1 MNNATHTPGAI
12 NIMGK
17 ITIPVN
23 EPTSEPLKEVPI
35 TRAALIEKL
44 IEYRSDD
51 WDHHD
56 TDDVLEFGRIGFIEL
71 SNEDLEQIA
80 LDYML
85 EEGGVE
91 VAYTITDPC
100 PIKATPEEINQEM
113 LEACRRAFA
122 TLTDRDDDDLN
133 DTDKQTIVMLGQAI
147 AKAEGNPA

>member
-1 MNNATHTPGAI
+1 MDTAVKT
-12 NIMGK
+12 
-17 ITIPVN
+17 VD
-23 EPTSEPLKEVPI
+23 I

-91 VAYTITDPC
+91 VAYTITDADTSKPS
-100 PIKATPEEINQEM
+100 AETINAELLDQ
-113 LEACRRAFA
+113 LREAQRLLGYHMPDKF
-122 TLTDRDDDDLN
+122 DDAIHEAN
-133 DTDKQTIVMLGQAI
+133 WTARMNAIQAAI
-147 AKAEGNPA
+147 AKAEGRYS

>member
-1 MNNATHTPGAI
+1 MDTAVKT
-12 NIMGK
+12 
-17 ITIPVN
+17 VD
-23 EPTSEPLKEVPI
+23 I

-91 VAYTITDPC
+91 VAYTITDADTSKPSVE
-100 PIKATPEEINQEM
+100 AINAEM
-113 LEACRRAFA
+113 LELCKLAYVAVNPGCELEARLKA
-122 TLTDRDDDDLN
+122 
-133 DTDKQTIVMLGQAI
+133 AI
-147 AKAEGNPA
+147 AKAEGRTS

>member
-1 MNNATHTPGAI
+1 MDTAVKT
-12 NIMGK
+12 
-17 ITIPVN
+17 VD
-23 EPTSEPLKEVPI
+23 I

-91 VAYTITDPC
+91 VAYTITDADTSKPS
-100 PIKATPEEINQEM
+100 AETINAELLDQ
-113 LEACRRAFA
+113 LREAQRLLGYHMPDKF
-122 TLTDRDDDDLN
+122 DDAIDEAN
-133 DTDKQTIVMLGQAI
+133 WTARMNAIQAAI
-147 AKAEGNPA
+147 AKAEGR